1 MADKVVMVP
10 IYPARELPIEGV
22 NSELIGR
29 SITAEWELVE
39 RDDVAEYLKA
49 ENTDVTVTFGAGN
62 IDVICSKVASVLTEK
77 LTK

>member
-1 MADKVVMVP
+1 
-10 IYPARELPIEGV
+10 
-22 NSELIGR
+22 
-29 SITAEWELVE
+29 VE